1 MVTTQPARSKG
12 AATGALRPAVVAMLS
27 AVAIL
32 LMLATGIQRAG
43 ATTVTTYPPDT
54 DPPAS
59 TIVVIPEDDDNR
71 PEVGE
76 DVLLFADGFEP
87 GTEVEFFVEVDG
99 ELILIGTAIADE
111 NGVAELEWNI
121 PAGVCCGDF
130 EITIE
135 GIDEETG
142 EPRTATAEITI
153 YEFGGGVPGDGGQL
167 PYTGSN
173 STSIVRIGLV
183 LLVAGGVSV
192 FAVRRRSARAAS

>member
-1 MVTTQPARSKG
+1 MVTTQPARS
-12 AATGALRPAVVAMLS
+12 TGALRPAAVAMVS

-32 LMLATGIQRAG
+32 LMLMAGMQRAG

-59 TIVVIPEDDDNR
+59 TVVVVPDGDDDR
-71 PEVGE
+71 VEVGE
-76 DVLLFADGFEP
+76 SVELFSDGWEP
-87 GTEVEFFVEVDG
+87 GTEVSFYVLIDG
-99 ELILIGTAIADE
+99 EQVLIGTAIADE
-111 NGVAELEWNI
+111 NGDAVFDWTI

-130 EITIE
+130 DIEIE

-142 EPRTATAEITI
+142 EPRTAVAEVFI
-153 YEFGGGVPGDGGQL
+153 YEFGAGVPGDGGEL

>member
-1 MVTTQPARSKG
+1 M
-12 AATGALRPAVVAMLS
+12 
-27 AVAIL
+27 AIL
-32 LMLATGIQRAG
+32 LMLVAGIQRAG
-43 ATTVTTYPPDT
+43 ATSVTSYPPDT

-59 TIVVIPEDDDNR
+59 TIVVIPEDDDDR

-76 DVLLFADGFEP
+76 SVELVADGWEP
-87 GTEVEFFVEVDG
+87 GTEVFFYVVVNG
-99 ELILIGTAIADE
+99 EQVLIGSAIADE
-111 NGVAELEWNI
+111 NGEAVFDWTI

-130 EITIE
+130 EIEIE

-153 YEFGGGVPGDGGQL
+153 YEFGGGVPGDGGDL

>member
-1 MVTTQPARSKG
+1 MV
-12 AATGALRPAVVAMLS
+12 S

-32 LMLATGIQRAG
+32 LMLVAGIQRAG
-43 ATTVTTYPPDT
+43 ATTVTTYPPVT

-59 TIVVIPEDDDNR
+59 TVVVIPDGDDDR
-71 PEVGE
+71 VEVGE
-76 DVLLFADGFEP
+76 SVELIADGWEP
-87 GTEVEFFVEVDG
+87 GTEVFFYVLVDG
-99 ELILIGTAIADE
+99 EKVLIGSAIADE
-111 NGVAELEWNI
+111 NGDAIFDWTI

-130 EITIE
+130 DIEIE

-142 EPRTATAEITI
+142 EPRTAVAAVFV
-153 YEFGGGVPGDGGQL
+153 YEFGAGVPGDGGEL

>member
-1 MVTTQPARSKG
+1 MVS
-12 AATGALRPAVVAMLS
+12 AM
-27 AVAIL
+27 AIL
-32 LMLATGIQRAG
+32 LMLVAGIQRAG

-59 TIVVIPEDDDNR
+59 TIVVIPEDDDDR

-76 DVLLFADGFEP
+76 SVELVADGWEP
-87 GTEVEFFVEVDG
+87 GTEVFFYVIVDG
-99 ELILIGTAIADE
+99 EQVLIGSAIADE
-111 NGVAELEWNI
+111 NGEAVFDWTI

-130 EITIE
+130 EIEIE